1 MRRFLFLFIKAI
13 IVSALSVHAQSIP
26 SNADAKR
33 FWNIAQLYIE
43 ENSSE
48 LAIEELKKVVHNERF
63 APAYIKIIE
72 LCYKLGDVK
81 HVDIAEE
88 YSKDFM
94 LLWPDRTDEM
104 KEIIALGEAR
114 IKLRREN
121 FYDSLIGDWHS
132 PWFRMGE
139 SYACFKVRKNENGGF
154 YAVIPKTMMDFGR
167 EAEWQVAEWQDGK
180 FFLWEGKD
188 GVYIYEA
195 QYATY
200 DGYRVKI
207 PTENGTFWYYVL
219 LYIPFEQPT
228 LLEGKIKAIMSV
240 KNSGPNNK
248 HWQSSPSE
256 IEMIKD

>member
-1 MRRFLFLFIKAI
+1 MRRLLFLFINAI
-13 IVSALSVHAQSIP
+13 IVSALSVHAQSVP

-48 LAIEELKKVVHNERF
+48 LAIEELMKVVHNERF

-72 LCYKLGDVK
+72 LCYKLGDEK

-104 KEIIALGEAR
+104 KDIIALGEAR
-114 IKLRREN
+114 IKLRREK

-132 PWFRMGE
+132 PSVKMGE
-139 SYACFKVRKNENGGF
+139 SYACFKVRRNENGGI
-154 YAVIPKTMMDFGR
+154 YSVIPKEMSFDFD
-167 EAEWQVAEWQDGK
+167 WVLEWQDGK
-180 FFLWEGKD
+180 FLRWEGKD

-207 PTENGTFWYYVL
+207 PGESGTYWFYVL

-228 LLEGKIKAIMSV
+228 LSEGKIKAIISV
-240 KNSGPNNK
+240 KCSGPNNH
-248 HWQSSPSE
+248 HWSSSPSE